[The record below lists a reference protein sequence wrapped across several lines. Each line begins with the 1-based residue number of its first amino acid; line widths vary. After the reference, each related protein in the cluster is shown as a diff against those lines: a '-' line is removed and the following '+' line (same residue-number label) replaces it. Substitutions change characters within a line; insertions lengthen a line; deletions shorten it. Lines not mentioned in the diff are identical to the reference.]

1 MGSYAEEHR
10 TFFYNLKRYG
20 FSLSKEELKQILIT
34 VLIIAF
40 VWSFNKWGDVTF
52 NLFEGIKNFFL
63 GAIFAFI
70 GLIFNQIGQRVV
82 AVHYGY
88 DPIYEYGILGLM
100 VALVITFASRGLLV
114 FFLPGAIHL
123 RHLSASR
130 LGEFRYFTNDWE
142 WAKAG
147 FMGPFMNILLA
158 IVLSIFKSHPL
169 VRQLMIINLLFAWYS
184 LIPLPGNLGLYL
196 FYPHIYFWTFAVGIV
211 LAVTLMVF
219 FLNTILTIIFGIMF
233 GVVAMVW
240 HYVKLDDQFKA

>member
-20 FSLSKEELKQILIT
+20 FSLSKEEFKQILIT

-40 VWSFNKWGDVTF
+40 VWSFNNWGDVTF
-52 NLFEGIKNFFL
+52 NFFEGIKNFFL
-63 GAIFAFI
+63 GALFAFI
-70 GLIFNQIGQRVV
+70 GLFFNQIGQRVV

-142 WAKAG
+142 WAKVG
-147 FMGPFMNILLA
+147 FMGPFLNILLA
-158 IVLSIFKSHPL
+158 IVLSIFKSHPII
-169 VRQLMIINLLFAWYS
+169 RNLMILNLLFAWYS

-196 FYPHIYFWTFAVGIV
+196 FYPHIYFWTLTVGIV
-211 LAVTLMVF
+211 FAVTLMVF
-219 FLNTILTIIFGIMF
+219 FLNPILTIIFGIMF
-233 GVVAMVW
+233 GVFAMVY
-240 HYVKLDDQFKA
+240 HYVKIDKQFKA